1 MLDSYPKDKLSQIK
15 RVYRFYLNSKNEP
28 CLEKDK
34 VVYINREYAFVASH
48 GCTDVF
54 RVGLDK
60 IFTSY
65 DEYLK
70 MRDRTQIIS
79 FIARLP
85 FKCLYF
91 YDDPMIADPDENI
104 ARLEN
109 MGALARTYGMF
120 SYAACKRS
128 IDNYTEAIN
137 KCQSQLEDFTQRL
150 TNAMNRKE
158 ELEIA
163 LNITESD
170 QEVTKE

>member
-34 VVYINREYAFVASH
+34 VVYINKEYAFIAAH

-54 RVGLDK
+54 RVRLDK

-70 MRDRTQIIS
+70 MKDSTLIVS
-79 FIARLP
+79 FIEGLY
-85 FKCLYF
+85 FKSLYF

-104 ARLEN
+104 ARLEG

-120 SYAACKRS
+120 SYASCKRS

-163 LNITESD
+163 LNITKSE
-170 QEVTKE
+170 QEETKE